1 MAGGSKETVTTTEP
15 WEAQR
20 DYLKKG
26 FGQAEKLY
34 NRGLP
39 AYYKGST
46 LAGFDPAQTASQQGI
61 LNYALGPR
69 AGAQQAAAENALL
82 RGFSGQIDP
91 NAYNPM
97 VNALSQGVQS
107 EIQQNIL
114 PGIRESLVRYQPG
127 GSSRGDLE
135 QNKAIAGAV
144 TSGMTKPLA
153 EMYTNAYNQAQNRAV
168 QTGSQ
173 YPSIMSAPL
182 GMLGAAGQV
191 GDVRQAQ
198 TQQDIDRAMARHDY
212 DAMSDYNALN
222 QYMNT
227 IAGNYGGTVTQ
238 TVPGK
243 GLGGVL
249 GSILPVLLGG

>member
-1 MAGGSKETVTTTEP
+1 MGSEMCI
-15 WEAQR
+15 R
-20 DYLKKG
+20 DS
-26 FGQAEKLY
+26 

-39 AYYKGST
+39 AYYGKPT

-91 NAYNPM
+91 SAYNPM
-97 VNALSQGVQS
+97 VSALAGNVMSNLTQK
-107 EIQQNIL
+107 IL
-114 PGIRESLVRYQPG
+114 PGIRESIVDYQPG
-127 GSSRGDLE
+127 GGTRGNML
-135 QNKAIAGAV
+135 QQQAIANAV
-144 TSGMTKPLA
+144 TQGMTKPLA
-153 EMYTNAYNQAQNRAV
+153 EMYTGAYDRAQDRAV

-212 DAMSDYNALN
+212 DAMADYNALN

-238 TVPGK
+238 TVPGR